1 MYNIIDNVY
10 LFTCI
15 MGKLH
20 NIATGVMITWAILG
34 MGKEAFSQT
43 TGNSNGKANVG
54 QVQDSTKSQIIWL
67 DQYDY
72 KKMLYM
78 DISLLSPEVVKKV
91 TLDRIN
97 EIRKEHKLSILKYDT
112 KIEEVAY
119 EFSQEKNGTERRKDD
134 RSHANKKNEW
144 QYARF
149 KRHWLTDYI
158 KMTKVNWKL
167 EWLEENIIGVNQH
180 GSVYDIMITVKWSPR
195 HRENIISPY
204 INSIWIWYDKN
215 FDTMVQNFAYVK

>member
-1 MYNIIDNVY
+1 M
-10 LFTCI
+10 
-15 MGKLH
+15 
-20 NIATGVMITWAILG
+20 TWAILWIG
-34 MGKEAFSQT
+34 NEAVSQT
-43 TGNSNGKANVG
+43 TGNSNSKAGIG
-54 QVQDSTKSQIIWL
+54 QVQDSTKSQILWL

-72 KKMLYM
+72 EKMLHM

-97 EIRKEHKLSILKYDT
+97 EIRKEHGLSMLKYDT
-112 KIEEVAY
+112 KIEKVAY

-134 RSHANKKNEW
+134 RSHANKNNEW

-167 EWLEENIIGVNQH
+167 EWLEENKIG
-180 GSVYDIMITVKWSPR
+180 
-195 HRENIISPY
+195 
-204 INSIWIWYDKN
+204 INKN
-215 FDTMVQNFAYVK
+215 